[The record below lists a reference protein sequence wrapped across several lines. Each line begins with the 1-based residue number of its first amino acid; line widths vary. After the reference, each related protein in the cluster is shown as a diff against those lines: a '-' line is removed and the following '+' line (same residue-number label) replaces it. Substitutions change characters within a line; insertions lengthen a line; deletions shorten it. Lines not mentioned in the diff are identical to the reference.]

1 MNIFEDY
8 KNKLLKIIKKAKK
21 ENLIVLPDNLDSVN
35 VDSTPQNIDYD
46 LSTNAAMV
54 LSKSNKKSPEEISK
68 TLLNFIKN
76 EDNFIEQIVF
86 AKPGFINIKFN
97 NIYWNNFAKSLIDN
111 PLSYGSLNKI
121 KKKYLVI

>member
-8 KNKLLKIIKKAKK
+8 KNKLLKIIKKAEK
-21 ENLIVLPDNLDSVN
+21 ENLIVLSDNLDSIN
-35 VDSTPQNIDYD
+35 VDSTPPNIDYD
-46 LSTNAAMV
+46 LSTNVAMV
-54 LSKSNKKSPEEISK
+54 LSKSNKKSPEDISK

-111 PLSYGSLNKI
+111 P
-121 KKKYLVI
+121 